1 MTENNMSGLE
11 LRLVEGTVY
20 VITQLLSYCNKVT
33 SEYHK
38 VIGNIFLNYINMIH
52 LKDIYVSKMKS
63 YQSIDM
69 LNRGLMVNLKDEKT
83 DQNPTGEILLG
94 EPVPRPLRVEP
105 RDYRFPDP
113 FGGEVDNIYEDYTA
127 EDDGPDMDN
136 FF

>member
-1 MTENNMSGLE
+1 MSGLE

-83 DQNPTGEILLG
+83 DQNPTGEIPLG

-105 RDYRFPDP
+105 REYRLDDAPHRINDYEE
-113 FGGEVDNIYEDYTA
+113 GYNA
-127 EDDGPDMDN
+127 EDDGHDIDN
-136 FF
+136 FLGF